1 LIDADGAV
9 KVAAAL
15 PGISAA
21 DSDDFTRLH
30 LIGRSPCFL
39 AALLQIKRYAAC
51 DATVLIEGETG
62 TGKELAARAIHYL
75 SRRRNL
81 PFIPLNCGAIPE
93 NLVESELFGHAR
105 GAFTDAKEARTG
117 LIAQAKGGTL
127 FLDEVET
134 ISPRAQVALLRFL
147 QDKEYR
153 PVGGASVTDANV
165 RIVAAS
171 NADLKSLVNQGSF
184 RVDLLYRLD
193 VLSVQL
199 PPLRNRG
206 GDAALLADV
215 FVDRLNGQSD
225 VGRKV
230 LHASAAR
237 VLDARPWPGNVR
249 ELENLIQREYVLAS
263 GSVIE
268 IPDPSGA
275 APADE
280 QRAATEPFRVAKA
293 RAVAQFE
300 RTYMSALLARTHGN
314 LSLAARL
321 AGKDRS
327 DIGRLVRKHG
337 LRCVLGGNP
346 TGPR

>member
-1 LIDADGAV
+1 
-9 KVAAAL
+9 L
-15 PGISAA
+15 PAISAA
-21 DSDDFTRLH
+21 DSDDFTRLN
-30 LIGRSPCFL
+30 LIGRSPSFL
-39 AALLQIKRYAAC
+39 AALLLIKRYAAC

-147 QDKEYR
+147 QDKQYR
-153 PVGGASVTDANV
+153 PIGGAPVADANV

-171 NADLKSLVNQGSF
+171 NADLKDLVNQGSF
-184 RVDLLYRLD
+184 RIDLLYRLD
-193 VLSVQL
+193 VLSVHL
-199 PPLRNRG
+199 PPLRDRG
-206 GDAALLADV
+206 ADAALLAEV
-215 FVDRLNGQSD
+215 FVERLNRQSD
-225 VGRKV
+225 GPRKA
-230 LHASAAR
+230 LSAGAAR

-249 ELENLIQREYVLAS
+249 ELENLIQREYVLAT
-263 GSVIE
+263 GDAIE
-268 IPDPSGA
+268 ISDPAGDAPD
-275 APADE
+275 D
-280 QRAATEPFRVAKA
+280 QRTATEPFRVAKA
-293 RAVAQFE
+293 RAVAHFE
-300 RTYMSALLARTHGN
+300 RTYMSALLVRTHGN

-337 LRCVLGGNP
+337 LR
-346 TGPR
+346 